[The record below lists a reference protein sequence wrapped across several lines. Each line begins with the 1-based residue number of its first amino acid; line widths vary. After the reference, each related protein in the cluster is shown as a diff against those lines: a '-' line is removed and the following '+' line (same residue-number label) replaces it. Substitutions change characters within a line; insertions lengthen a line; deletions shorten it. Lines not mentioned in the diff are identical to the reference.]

1 MHDYLLFLLGLTPLL
16 AMIILILKVK
26 MPIHY
31 AVLSTL
37 LITLILGGVFWQT
50 PVMDMGSG
58 IRHNQ
63 RFVANCDCYPRCHLQ
78 L

>member
-1 MHDYLLFLLGLTPLL
+1 MHDYLLFLLGITPLL

-50 PVMDMGSG
+50 PVMDMGSAVVYG
-58 IRHNQ
+58 TIKG
-63 RFVANCDCYPRCHLQ
+63 L
-78 L
+78 